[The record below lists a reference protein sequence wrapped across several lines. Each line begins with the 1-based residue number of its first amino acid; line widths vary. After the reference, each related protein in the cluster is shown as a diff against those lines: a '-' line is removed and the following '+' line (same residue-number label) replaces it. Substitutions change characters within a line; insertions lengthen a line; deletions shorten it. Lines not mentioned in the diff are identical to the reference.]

1 MEGFDS
7 LHEQLETH
15 KKNLKNVD
23 QSIKRLNGAEGELN
37 INISRSGVARKVS
50 LNDDNRNFK
59 RKTYEDQRDSTNK
72 KHANVDSGAE
82 DDDGIKPTIKSS
94 VVSSAM
100 PIKNKED
107 LIKLQNK
114 GVSQQRNKRIFGHLL
129 GTLSQFKTDDKVRSS
144 TTQAIH
150 RKELEKKI
158 EIQKVEEKKKHSDE
172 KKKLEEEKYKTQKN
186 VEILEAKIRL
196 AQEFEQWKTHQLRY
210 KNFIRTKSRPY
221 IFYLPKILDDK
232 TQKLLAE
239 TAALIDEKI
248 AKKLR
253 ETETELEILTM
264 KSAKLNNEETMLAIK
279 VVTTENKENKENNE
293 SIEQA
298 ESEDEMDEEKNNINV
313 AIGEEDDEESETK
326 IESEPDA
333 VVEPSP
339 QAESEEIKQADET
352 ETKPENQEEN

>member
-1 MEGFDS
+1 
-7 LHEQLETH
+7 
-15 KKNLKNVD
+15 
-23 QSIKRLNGAEGELN
+23 
-37 INISRSGVARKVS
+37 
-50 LNDDNRNFK
+50 
-59 RKTYEDQRDSTNK
+59 
-72 KHANVDSGAE
+72 
-82 DDDGIKPTIKSS
+82 
-94 VVSSAM
+94 M

-239 TAALIDEKI
+239 TAALIDGKY
-248 AKKLR
+248 
-253 ETETELEILTM
+253 
-264 KSAKLNNEETMLAIK
+264 
-279 VVTTENKENKENNE
+279 
-293 SIEQA
+293 
-298 ESEDEMDEEKNNINV
+298 
-313 AIGEEDDEESETK
+313 
-326 IESEPDA
+326 
-333 VVEPSP
+333 
-339 QAESEEIKQADET
+339 
-352 ETKPENQEEN
+352 